1 MGHALTDA
9 ASRYTSDFG
18 GYGHDPLVREV
29 GAARDM
35 TTSATTTDLAAGTA
49 RATRQLPGL
58 QKIIMSHAVHNLHAF
73 ITCSVS

>member
-1 MGHALTDA
+1 MGHAPTDT

-58 QKIIMSHAVHNLHAF
+58 VLPLALDLMSTAELAYQ
-73 ITCSVS
+73 